1 MTAATV
7 ELGAPVPPDSQVPP
21 TVDDDRF
28 TPASRSVSP
37 FDHGP
42 DRFDRLGE
50 LGRGGMGRIDDAYDR
65 ALGRRVAIKHLLRGS
80 EIDRVRFEREARIT
94 ARLEHPGIVP
104 IHEAG
109 RDADGTPYY
118 VMRRV
123 DGRPLDELV
132 KGAPLH
138 DRLALIPNLLAACD

>member
-1 MTAATV
+1 
-7 ELGAPVPPDSQVPP
+7 LGAKPDAEVPP
-21 TVDDDRF
+21 TVPPTLDERGIE
-28 TPASRSVSP
+28 PGNRASGP

-42 DRFDRLGE
+42 DRFERLGE

-80 EIDRVRFEREARIT
+80 EIDRARFEREARIT

-109 RDADGTPYY
+109 RDPDGTPYY

-123 DGRPLDELV
+123 DG
-132 KGAPLH
+132 
-138 DRLALIPNLLAACD
+138 